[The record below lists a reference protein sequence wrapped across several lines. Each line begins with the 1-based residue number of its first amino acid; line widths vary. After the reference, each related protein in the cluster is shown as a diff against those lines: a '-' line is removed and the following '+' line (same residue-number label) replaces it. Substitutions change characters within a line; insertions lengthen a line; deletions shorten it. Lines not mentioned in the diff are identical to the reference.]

1 MLHGWDETSATLTV
15 HQEKLILKVT
25 YKGKKVKRVEKI
37 GNHRNSTFC
46 YNLRRLTKTP
56 LIKAYDKIWKFYE
69 VEIWAQMH
77 FQLKAGLLSSTDGPL
92 PCNGG
97 RWTLP
102 DSAKESSCQSLPVCH
117 PYI

>member
-25 YKGKKVKRVEKI
+25 YKGKKSKGWKRLETTEIPHFVTI
-37 GNHRNSTFC
+37 IVDLQRHQ
-46 YNLRRLTKTP
+46 

-102 DSAKESSCQSLPVCH
+102 DSVKESSCQSLPACH